1 MKTLSGIAAAACVLG
16 LAIAARAEEKVVW
29 SPKDGI
35 GKSQTWQ
42 QKATAEVAD
51 NLLVVNLK
59 EAEWSGVGL
68 NFEGY
73 WPEGAGVKA
82 ADYTHVVVE
91 FKAEGA
97 GADALQLALKD
108 NKHKP
113 SGNVSLKTYCP
124 GGAVPAEMTTVR
136 IPVADFLTDKSQFET
151 GVVWEVMIHAW
162 TQGDKDIKATF
173 GKLSFASE

>member
-1 MKTLSGIAAAACVLG
+1 MKTWSSIVAMLCVLG
-16 LAIAARAEEKVVW
+16 LAIAAMAEEKVVW

-42 QKATAEVAD
+42 QKATAEEAD
-51 NLLVVNLK
+51 GLLVVHLK
-59 EAEWSGVGL
+59 EAEWSGAGL

-82 ADYTHVVVE
+82 ADYAFLVIE
-91 FKAEGA
+91 FKAEGVD
-97 GADALQLALKD
+97 ADALQLTLKD

-124 GGAVPAEMTTVR
+124 GGVLPTEMTAVK

-151 GVVWEVMIHAW
+151 GVVWEIMVHAW
-162 TQGDKDIKATF
+162 TQGAKDVKVTL
-173 GKLSFASE
+173 GKLAFTNE